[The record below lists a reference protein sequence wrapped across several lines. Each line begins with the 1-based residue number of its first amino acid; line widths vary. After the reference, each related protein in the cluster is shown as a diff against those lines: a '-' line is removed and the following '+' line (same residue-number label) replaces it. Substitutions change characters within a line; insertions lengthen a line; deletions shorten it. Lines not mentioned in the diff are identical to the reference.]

1 MSLAEFARE
10 HGLKRVGARPAFLDY
25 LVQAWQRRDFAITM
39 SVYANQAANAK
50 NRLGR
55 WWNIILPTLQA
66 LVYGLIFGV
75 LMGSNRP
82 DNFIPFLLTG
92 VFLFSYISGSMTS
105 GATSVTG
112 NTGLV
117 RSLSFPRVLLPISAV
132 IRQFLNALPQIA
144 LLMVSLVVFGQGI
157 TWKWLLMIP
166 VLLLFTMF
174 NLGIAMIIARLTV
187 HILDINKLLPFV
199 VRVLF
204 YTSGIF
210 FALDQVLKPWPTVLA
225 VLQYNPIYDLIQ
237 LSRGLLVLGHTD
249 TPFLWLTSICWSV
262 GALLVGVFFFWKA
275 EERYGRED

>member
-25 LVQAWQRRDFAITM
+25 LAQAWQRRDFAITM

-55 WWNIILPTLQA
+55 WWNILLPTIQA

-174 NLGIAMIIARLTV
+174 NLGVAMIIARLTV
-187 HILDINKLLPFV
+187 HIIDINKLLPFV

-210 FALDQVLKPWPTVLA
+210 FHLDTVLRPWPTALA
-225 VLQYNPIYDLIQ
+225 LLQYNPIYDLIQ
-237 LSRGLLVLGHTD
+237 LSRGLLIVGHSD
-249 TPFLWLTSICWSV
+249 TPFLWLTSIGWSV
-262 GALLVGVFFFWKA
+262 GLLLIGVFFFWKA

>member
-1 MSLAEFARE
+1 MSVADYAKQN
-10 HGLKRVGARPAFLDY
+10 GLKKVGAREPLLDY
-25 LVQAWQRRDFAITM
+25 VKHAWQRRDFAYVMALYT
-39 SVYANQAANAK
+39 NQANNSK

-55 WWNIILPTLQA
+55 WWIVLMPTLQA
-66 LVYGLIFGV
+66 AVYGLIFGV
-75 LMGSNRP
+75 LLGGSRP
-82 DNFIPFLLTG
+82 ENFIPYLFTG
-92 VFLFSYISGSMTS
+92 VFLFSFLQGACAS

-117 RSLSFPRVLLPISAV
+117 RSLSFPRVLLPVSAV
-132 IRQFLNALPQIA
+132 IRQFLNALPQII
-144 LLMVSLVVFGQGI
+144 LLMISLVVFGQGI

-187 HILDINKLLPFV
+187 HIIDINKLLPFV

-210 FALDQVLKPWPTVLA
+210 FHLDTVLKPWPTALA
-225 VLQYNPIYDLIQ
+225 ILQYNPIYDLIQ
-237 LSRGLLVLGHTD
+237 LTRGLLVHGHTD
-249 TPFLWLTSICWSV
+249 TPFLWMTSIGWSV
-262 GALLVGVFFFWKA
+262 GALVVGVFFFWKA

>member
-1 MSLAEFARE
+1 MSLADFARE

-25 LVQAWQRRDFAITM
+25 LAQAWQRRDFAITM

-82 DNFIPFLLTG
+82 ENFIPFLLTG

-117 RSLSFPRVLLPISAV
+117 RSLSFPRMLLPVSAV

-144 LLMVSLVVFGQGI
+144 LLMISLVVFGQGI

-174 NLGIAMIIARLTV
+174 NLGVAMIIARLTV

-237 LSRGLLVLGHTD
+237 LSRGLLVHGHTD
-249 TPFLWLTSICWSV
+249 TAFLWLTSIGWSV
-262 GALLVGVFFFWKA
+262 GVLVVGVFFFWKA